1 MDEIRINE
9 KFKPLYE
16 TEDNLIIFTGGRGSG
31 KSFTI
36 SDFACR
42 LTYELNQKILFNRYT
57 MTSAHL
63 SIIPEY
69 KEKLNLWDV
78 SHHFTITKEE
88 IVNNLNGSE
97 IIFKGIKTSS
107 GNQTG
112 NLKSIKDPTT
122 WIIDE
127 ADEIPDYNT
136 YQKIKRSFRKKGIRI
151 RVVMAFNPPF
161 KSHWIYQTFFKPNN
175 IPEYFNGSK
184 DGITYI
190 HTTYLD
196 NIENLN
202 EDYLNN
208 DILKTKERNFQEY
221 EHVFLGKWAEESNNA
236 IWRYAWIEKNRATE
250 HPTLKRIVVA
260 IDPSVTSTEQ
270 SDECGIVVAGLGIDN
285 QYYVL
290 EDQSGIYTPN
300 GWALKSIYL
309 YEKYKADRIVAEVNN
324 GGDLVETVIKNFD
337 KSVAYKSVH
346 ASRGKVTR
354 AEPIAAFYEQN
365 QVHHVGILKDLEY
378 QMTTWDETQGISPG
392 RIDALVWALTELST
406 PKVNTNSW
414 A

>member
-42 LTYELNQKILFNRYT
+42 LTYEINQKILFNRYT

-69 KEKLNLWDV
+69 KEKLDMWDV
-78 SHHFTITKEE
+78 SHHFTISKEE
-88 IVNNLNGSE
+88 IINNLNGSS

-151 RVVMAFNPPF
+151 RIVMAFNPPF

-190 HTTYLD
+190 HTSYLD

-202 EDYLNN
+202 DDYLNN
-208 DILKTKERNFQEY
+208 DILKTKDRNYQEY

-236 IWRYAWIEKNRATE
+236 IWRYSWIESNRATE
-250 HPTLKRIVVA
+250 HPSLKRIVVA

-270 SDECGIVVAGLGIDN
+270 SDECGIVVVGIGIDN

-300 GWALKSIYL
+300 GWALKAIYL

-337 KSVAYKSVH
+337 RSVAYKSVH

-354 AEPIAAFYEQN
+354 AEPVAALYEQN
-365 QVHHVGILKDLEY
+365 QVHHVGTLKDLEY

-392 RIDALVWALTELST
+392 RIDALVWAITELST
-406 PKVNTNSW
+406 PRVNTNSW